1 MENKLSAV
9 KDGRGWLLGL
19 IALSAVIGVMFLPPI
34 SQDPGYHRFADAR
47 TLVGIPNFW
56 NVISNSLFMLIG
68 VLGLL
73 KHRRKEIRN
82 PGIAYLLFCSGVFLV
97 GIGSGYYHYSP
108 SADSLV
114 WDRLPITVSFMAL
127 FSMVVRDRVS
137 ENIGDL
143 ILWPLVVAGVTSV
156 GYWYWTELSGR
167 GDLRPYVVIQFLPM
181 LLIPMMLIMYAGR
194 AMRTSWLWATLGAY
208 ALAKLAEHFDVLI
221 YSSIQVLSGHSIKHV
236 LGALAVF
243 CAIVSCR
250 QARKLEANS

>member
-1 MENKLSAV
+1 
-9 KDGRGWLLGL
+9 
-19 IALSAVIGVMFLPPI
+19 
-34 SQDPGYHRFADAR
+34 
-47 TLVGIPNFW
+47 
-56 NVISNSLFMLIG
+56 
-68 VLGLL
+68 
-73 KHRRKEIRN
+73 
-82 PGIAYLLFCSGVFLV
+82 
-97 GIGSGYYHYSP
+97 
-108 SADSLV
+108 
-114 WDRLPITVSFMAL
+114 MAL

-143 ILWPLVVAGVTSV
+143 ILWPLVVAGVASV
-156 GYWYWTELSGR
+156 GFWYWTELSGR